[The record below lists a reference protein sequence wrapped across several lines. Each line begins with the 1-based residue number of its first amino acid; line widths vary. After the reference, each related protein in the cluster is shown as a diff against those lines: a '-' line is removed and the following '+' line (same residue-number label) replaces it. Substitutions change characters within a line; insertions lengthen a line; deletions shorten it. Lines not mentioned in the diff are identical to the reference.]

1 MAEIEGRP
9 GLDDLVLRKTGD
21 IDIPEGAEVTFR
33 MVPDK
38 FTISFHDAKGKELGK
53 LSEGEDGRIS
63 FKGHAA
69 PSAEVFFTAVIE
81 TNSEKIRQLS
91 LAQELLRVAKC
102 PNAHCVDG
110 TCQEGF
116 ADDYEV
122 FECQFCHDR
131 KAFLK

>member
-1 MAEIEGRP
+1 MTEA
-9 GLDDLVLRKTGD
+9 GD
-21 IDIPEGAEVTFR
+21 IDVPEGAEITFR
-33 MVPDK
+33 MAPEK
-38 FTISFHDAKGKELGK
+38 FSISFYDSKCKELGK

-63 FKGHAA
+63 FKGRAA

-81 TNSEKIRQLS
+81 TNSEKIRQFS

-110 TCQEGF
+110 VCQEGF

-131 KAFLK
+131 KDLLK

>member
-1 MAEIEGRP
+1 MSEIEGRP
-9 GLDDLVLRKTGD
+9 GLDDLVLREKGD

-38 FTISFHDAKGKELGK
+38 FTISFHDPKGKELGK
-53 LSEGEDGRIS
+53 LSEGDDGRIS
-63 FKGHAA
+63 FAGHASQ
-69 PSAEVFFTAVIE
+69 SAEVFFTAVIE
-81 TNSEKIRQLS
+81 ANSEKIRQFS

-110 TCQEGF
+110 VCQEGF

-131 KAFLK
+131 KELLK